1 MKYCIKV
8 KGLMAFL
15 ALVICSSCKKTND
28 NDPGAFVSGYWTVD
42 LTTTNKIPGDSVRKD
57 HGYGLLTLMS
67 DSSLAYDI
75 YVAPLGSGDALTTA
89 QLFLGSP
96 AENGRP
102 LVTLTG
108 IRFTESNNAKG
119 TIPVKRPVLDSLQL
133 TSSPLYLVIS
143 SNQQQTGLL
152 RGQLGKKIIYATD
165 VTMNGAGFTPPVATS
180 VSGLTVLRLLQD
192 NVTLFYNVQVTGV
205 PANDVLTSAAIRRV
219 SDNSI
224 LVQLAGSA
232 AGFNVPLSTTISA
245 TTAASIKADPLYID
259 VRSTLYPNGLIKGK
273 IR

>member
-8 KGLMAFL
+8 RGLVAFL
-15 ALVICSSCKKTND
+15 VLIIFSSCKKTND
-28 NDPGAFVSGYWTVD
+28 PGTFVSGFWTVD

-57 HGYGLLTLMS
+57 HGSGLLTLMS

-75 YVAPLGSGDALTTA
+75 YVTPLGSGDALTTA

-102 LVTLTG
+102 LVTLSG
-108 IRFTESNNAKG
+108 IRFDELNSAKG
-119 TIPVKRPVLDSLQL
+119 TIPVKRPVLDSLQA

-143 SNQQQTGLL
+143 STQQQTGLL
-152 RGQLGKKIIYATD
+152 RGQLGKKIIYAAD
-165 VTMNGAGFTPPVATS
+165 VTMNGAGFTPPVNTS
-180 VSGLTVLRLLQD
+180 AAGSTVLRLLQD
-192 NVTLFYNVQVTGV
+192 NVTLFYNVQVSGV
-205 PANDVLTSAAIRRV
+205 LANDVLTNASIRRT
-219 SDNSI
+219 SDNTVV
-224 LVQLAGSA
+224 VQLAGSA
-232 AGFNVPLSTTISA
+232 AGFNVPASTTISA
-245 TTAASIKADPLYID
+245 NAAASLKSDPLYID